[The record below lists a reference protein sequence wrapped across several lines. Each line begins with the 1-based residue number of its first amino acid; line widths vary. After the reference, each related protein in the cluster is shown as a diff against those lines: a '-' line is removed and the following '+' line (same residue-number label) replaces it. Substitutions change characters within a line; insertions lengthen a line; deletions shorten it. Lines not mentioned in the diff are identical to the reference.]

1 MPCPVT
7 FRFVARNL
15 PTRARVMAWAPR
27 ENHLPFLV
35 SSFPFFPFF
44 RSTSHDYYPTMI
56 QNPGGGS
63 ISMHVYIQIFF
74 RPPSFRSPLPGRT
87 VPPPPPRSGKSRVS
101 IYSPPVNPRFISALI
116 DTEGRRGLNCV
127 IVDSKLKRWILISD
141 GGWRGGRSVN
151 NKILFFFFIMK
162 WRWLDLMFE
171 ILCSNLFNI

>member
-87 VPPPPPRSGKSRVS
+87 VPPPPPWRRIILLEAASREFQFIVLLLIHDLS
-101 IYSPPVNPRFISALI
+101 RLSLIPRG
-116 DTEGRRGLNCV
+116 EG
-127 IVDSKLKRWILISD
+127 D
-141 GGWRGGRSVN
+141 
-151 NKILFFFFIMK
+151 
-162 WRWLDLMFE
+162 
-171 ILCSNLFNI
+171 